1 MTKGDPICS
10 IQFYGGPAAGKGT
23 MSKILCAELQIP
35 HISTGDLLR
44 KLSETDPDIHEK
56 LSKGIYISDEITT
69 KLLYERISQVD
80 CLNGCVI
87 DGYPRNLNQAH
98 LLNNM
103 LQKLGKNLTAAIEL
117 TVPDSIVFE
126 RILKRKACPKCGKIY
141 GLTVPSKVENICDD
155 CKLELVTRSDDNEE
169 TLKIRIDLYKSQVKP
184 ILDYY
189 KEQGILVTIEAS
201 SNPEKILDVIK
212 L

>member
-1 MTKGDPICS
+1 MTKGETICS
-10 IQFYGGPAAGKGT
+10 IHFYGGPAAGKGT
-23 MSKILCAELQIP
+23 MSKILCAELKIP

-44 KLSETDPDIHEK
+44 KLGETDPDIHEK
-56 LSKGIYISDEITT
+56 LSKGMYISDEITT

-98 LLNNM
+98 LLDDM
-103 LQKLGKNLTAAIEL
+103 LHKLGKSLTAAIEL

-155 CKLELVTRSDDNEE
+155 CKLELVKRSDDNEE
-169 TLKIRIDLYKSQVKP
+169 TLKIRIDLYKEKAQP
-184 ILDYY
+184 ILEYY
-189 KEQGILVTIEAS
+189 KNKGLLITIDAS
-201 SNPEKILDVIK
+201 DNPQKILQVINY
-212 L
+212 